1 MTSPPSLTVSRRD
14 AAVAAALTGAVVV
27 VLGYASGLGIQT
39 DSSSLAQPPA
49 QTAPVVP
56 EPAMT
61 MPVEPTLPAM
71 TMMPEMVSA
80 PEVPMDMPTLLPTDT
95 TTEPTEPTPSEP
107 TPTFNFPSTTC
118 PPALLEQ
125 LPVVGPVTAPVTSLL
140 IPLLGSLPLVGE
152 LTGPVLT
159 SRTPGSVGCILGTV
173 VGPQC
178 CDEVAVAGRTK
189 VAK

>member
-1 MTSPPSLTVSRRD
+1 VSRRD

-39 DSSSLAQPPA
+39 DSTSLAQPPV

-71 TMMPEMVSA
+71 TMTPEMVSA
-80 PEVPMDMPTLLPTDT
+80 PDVPMDMPTLLPTDT
-95 TTEPTEPTPSEP
+95 TTTEPTTEPTPGEP
-107 TPTFNFPSTTC
+107 TPTTNFPQTTC

-125 LPVVGPVTAPVTSLL
+125 LPVVGPATTPVTSLL
-140 IPLLGSLPLVGE
+140 ISVLGSLPVVGD

-159 SRTPGSVGCILGTV
+159 TRTPGSVACILGTV

-178 CDEVAVAGRTK
+178 CDDVAVARRTK